1 MFEGE
6 LDNMHDVNVR
16 AVIVRAERIA
26 DSGLAHTIRHV
37 TNYFSSTEAAEAA
50 AATLNETAVEG
61 TTYLVA
67 DPRRTAY

>member
-6 LDNMHDVNVR
+6 LTNMHDVNVR
-16 AVIVRAERIA
+16 AAIVRAERIA
-26 DSGLAHTIRHV
+26 DSGLAHSNRVVSH
-37 TNYFSSTEAAEAA
+37 YFDSVGHATAA

-67 DPRRTAY
+67 DPQRTAY